1 MNKTLLS
8 TLIFAFLLLFI
19 VSPFAG
25 LASLMLVLLVAAFF
39 SLLGNIFQV
48 IIGGDSDFKSQQII
62 AKKEAQD

>member
-48 IIGGDSDFKSQQII
+48 IIGGDSDSKSQQLI

>member
-8 TLIFAFLLLFI
+8 ILIFAFLLLFI
-19 VSPFAG
+19 ISPFAG

-39 SLLGNIFQV
+39 SLFGNIFQV
-48 IIGGDSDFKSQQII
+48 IIGGGSDSKSQQII

>member
-25 LASLMLVLLVAAFF
+25 LASLMLVLLVGSFF
-39 SLLGNIFQV
+39 SLLGNIFQA
-48 IIGGDSDFKSQQII
+48 IIGSDSDSNSQQIT
-62 AKKEAQD
+62 AKKEAHD

>member
-48 IIGGDSDFKSQQII
+48 IIGGDSDSKSQQII

>member
-25 LASLMLVLLVAAFF
+25 LASLMLVLLVAAFL
-39 SLLGNIFQV
+39 SLLKNIFQV
-48 IIGGDSDFKSQQII
+48 IIGGDSDSKSQQII
-62 AKKEAQD
+62 AKEEAQD

>member
-25 LASLMLVLLVAAFF
+25 LASLMLVLLVGAFF
-39 SLLGNIFQV
+39 SLVGNIFQA
-48 IIGGDSDFKSQQII
+48 IIGSNSDSRSQ
-62 AKKEAQD
+62 KEAHE

>member
-25 LASLMLVLLVAAFF
+25 LASLMLVLLVGAFL
-39 SLLGNIFQV
+39 SLLGNIFSA
-48 IIGGDSDFKSQQII
+48 IIGSNSDSQSQ
-62 AKKEAQD
+62 KEAHE

>member
-48 IIGGDSDFKSQQII
+48 ILGGDSDSKSQKITL
-62 AKKEAQD
+62 KKEAQD

>member
-8 TLIFAFLLLFI
+8 ILIFAFLLLFI

-25 LASLMLVLLVAAFF
+25 LASLMLILLVAAFF

-48 IIGGDSDFKSQQII
+48 ILGGDSDSKSQKITL
-62 AKKEAQD
+62 KKEAQD

>member
-8 TLIFAFLLLFI
+8 ILIFAFLLLFI

-25 LASLMLVLLVAAFF
+25 LASLMLILLVAAFF

-48 IIGGDSDFKSQQII
+48 ILGGDSDSKSQKITLP
-62 AKKEAQD
+62 KEAQD

>member
-8 TLIFAFLLLFI
+8 ILIFAFLLLFI

-25 LASLMLVLLVAAFF
+25 LASLMLVILVGAFF

-48 IIGGDSDFKSQQII
+48 IIGGGSDSKSQQII
-62 AKKEAQD
+62 AEKEAHE

>member
-19 VSPFAG
+19 LSPFAG

-39 SLLGNIFQV
+39 SLVGNIFQA
-48 IIGGDSDFKSQQII
+48 IIGSKSNSQSQ
-62 AKKEAQD
+62 KEAHD

>member
-8 TLIFAFLLLFI
+8 ILIFAFLLLFI

-25 LASLMLVLLVAAFF
+25 LANLMLVLLFAGFF
-39 SLLGNIFQV
+39 SLVGNIFQV
-48 IIGGDSDFKSQQII
+48 IIGGSDSKSQQII